1 MVGRREGNQLGG
13 GDLAGE
19 GGGILRLQ
27 KVTSMPSSET
37 AGIISFEQRVE
48 KKTRWKI
55 NVDALLD
62 NF

>member
-13 GDLAGE
+13 GGGFSWRG

-37 AGIISFEQRVE
+37 AGIISFEQRV
-48 KKTRWKI
+48 KKNKME
-55 NVDALLD
+55 N
-62 NF
+62 